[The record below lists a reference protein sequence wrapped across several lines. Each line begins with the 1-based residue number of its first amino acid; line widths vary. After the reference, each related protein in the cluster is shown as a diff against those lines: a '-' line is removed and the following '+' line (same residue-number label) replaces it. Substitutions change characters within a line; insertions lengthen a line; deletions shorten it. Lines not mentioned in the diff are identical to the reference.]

1 MGSII
6 DYIECPNCGNEA
18 FSDFYYKT
26 GEEYVNCNNCGY
38 HYSATIKNRDK
49 KLTELTEDDWEI
61 YEIKNPYGSFRVQ
74 VKDSVS
80 YACGS
85 LSTEQD
91 ANDFKADMLSKKGE
105 DVEGVWISKLV
116 DGEIIIET
124 LNKNTHTWEKSKVKT
139 INEDR

>member
-1 MGSII
+1 MGSVI
-6 DYIECPNCGNEA
+6 DYIECPNCGHEA

-38 HYSATIKNRDK
+38 HYSATIKNVNK
-49 KLTELTEDDWEI
+49 KLNELTEDDWKI
-61 YEIKNPYGSFRVQ
+61 YEVKNPYGSFRVQ
-74 VKDSVS
+74 FKDSIG
-80 YACGS
+80 YTCGS

-105 DVEGVWISKLV
+105 DVEYVSISRLV
-116 DGEIIIET
+116 DGEIIVET
-124 LNKNTHTWEKSKVKT
+124 LNKNTHTWEKLKMKT

>member
-1 MGSII
+1 MGSVI

-105 DVEGVWISKLV
+105 DVEHVSISRLV
-116 DGEIIIET
+116 DGEIIVET
-124 LNKNTHTWEKSKVKT
+124 LNKNTLIWEQSN
-139 INEDR
+139 IQPS